1 MASTIGATNSVN
13 AARTAMVEA
22 AMKGDPK
29 LLASTAATKATAD
42 TELSNMKTA
51 LGAAAG

>member
-1 MASTIGATNSVN
+1 MATTVSATNQVN

-22 AMKGDPK
+22 AIKGDPDT
-29 LLASTAATKATAD
+29 LAKTAATKATAD
-42 TELSNMKTA
+42 TALSNMKTA